1 MLGREVHQPISL
13 AFGFPGSDNCPA
25 SPVEYVS
32 DLWNKMSEIQVYV
45 RKHLG
50 IAAERQKRDY
60 DSRISSN
67 TYSVGD
73 LVYYLDSSRKI
84 GFSPKLRSQ
93 PWKGPFVVSKKFS
106 DLLFEI
112 TGQQKS
118 KVRVVHHDR
127 LKPYHSN
134 LIPDWVPSVRKS
146 ILIEHSMTPISKV
159 DASQQTDNIDQN
171 LNAREAEQKI
181 DSSEVLPLGENCTL
195 TRPKRHRRAPKR
207 YGYY

>member
-1 MLGREVHQPISL
+1 MLGREVHHPISL

-60 DSRISSN
+60 DSWISSN
-67 TYSVGD
+67 TNSVGD
-73 LVYYLDSSRKI
+73 FVYYLDSSLKI

-106 DLLFEI
+106 DLSFES
-112 TGQQKS
+112 TGQQK
-118 KVRVVHHDR
+118 
-127 LKPYHSN
+127 
-134 LIPDWVPSVRKS
+134 
-146 ILIEHSMTPISKV
+146 
-159 DASQQTDNIDQN
+159 
-171 LNAREAEQKI
+171 
-181 DSSEVLPLGENCTL
+181 
-195 TRPKRHRRAPKR
+195 
-207 YGYY
+207 